1 MRKWL
6 SLRRWSHVFRNI
18 WRLMRSPRVP
28 LRDKLLF
35 AVPVL
40 VYAVAPDV
48 MPFMPIDDI
57 GVAMIAAKLFVSMVE
72 RRYPDA

>member
-6 SLRRWSHVFRNI
+6 SLRRWSHVLRNV
-18 WRLMRSPRVP
+18 WRLLRSPRVP

-35 AVPVL
+35 VVPVL
-40 VYAVAPDV
+40 VYTVAPDV
-48 MPFMPIDDI
+48 LPLVPIDDI
-57 GVAMIAAKLFVSMVE
+57 GVAMIAAKLFVSWVE